1 MGLDMY
7 LYRAE
12 KNTADRH
19 EPEFQFCECITC
31 RPKYLWVEEEEIGY
45 WRKANAIHGWF
56 VRNLADGVDE
66 CQQIPVN
73 VADLLRLQDD
83 CKVALANKPD
93 VLPSEDD
100 EPAEVVT
107 EVSAETSEQ
116 DVAKLLMDIFTVQ
129 KYEGEFTA
137 KATEQDPLPPTGGFF
152 FGSTVRDEWYY
163 KDIEQTLDIVEQAL
177 SSAQFLDEDESIVY
191 QASW

>member
-12 KNTADRH
+12 KNKYVHDNTEYCD
-19 EPEFQFCECITC
+19 CLKCK
-31 RPKYLWVEEEEIGY
+31 PKYLWIEEEEIGY

-56 VRNLADGVDE
+56 VRELADGVDE
-66 CQQIPVN
+66 CQQIPVS
-73 VADLLRLQDD
+73 VADLLRLSAD

-100 EPAEVVT
+100 EPAEVSTVVT
-107 EVSAETSEQ
+107 EGQSDQ
-116 DVAKLLMDIFTVQ
+116 DLAKMLMEIFTVQ
-129 KYEGEFTA
+129 KYEGEFNKPA
-137 KATEQDPLPPTGGFF
+137 SEDDPLPPTGGFF
-152 FGSTVRDEWYY
+152 FGSTIRDEWYY
-163 KDIEQTLDIVEQAL
+163 KDIEDTLKIIEQAL
-177 SSAQFLDEDESIVY
+177 SAAQFLEDDETIIY